1 MASSPPFTCPFCG
14 RPGPRT
20 REHVWAQWM
29 RESPGARRLLA
40 GATGKRTAHPLED
53 FIFDDDGRL
62 NSVTSGTAA
71 VAELLPHVWIPVCGD
86 CNGGWMSRLED
97 QVRTLLKS
105 WTLTRW
111 PIQLSAS
118 AQTLLSAWATKSWMA
133 YALIRGRDEGPF
145 ASGERLAMT
154 VNAAALARSRVW
166 LVHSD
171 APTAQVGMSLFP
183 MVMAGD
189 DEVHQV
195 ATMDSNAGFGHVSYD
210 GLVFFLAL
218 AREGDDT
225 FLNHI
230 ESQIDEIGPIKRIW
244 PPSNE
249 QHFPGAQAP
258 PHVVSDLFALADAHQ
273 RVYALPT
280 VGLTLAEMEE
290 AHRAQ
295 SLGATPLQIR
305 AIWQPE
311 SLAQFE
317 RKRLEDDPDGYGRTW
332 EPYKILGG
340 IEWHG
345 GRFDE
350 AVEIYEQAQTNGAT
364 THDIG
369 SQMCDALLLAGRY
382 EDAQAVADEVDQQG
396 PNEWQDAFRSAILF
410 ELVDELGLR
419 RQNRQLRTAGGTI
432 EVNDEST
439 RAAYEYLETTDA
451 LDMPS
456 WAVIAQDDPAGA
468 RISRIMASAYLG
480 EAEEAWFL
488 LSAAAYH
495 WPDDEPLKQPVLEGL
510 RAQPPETHAFIRDVL
525 ADEESPETVQLL
537 DYLEANVLTRG

>member
-1 MASSPPFTCPFCG
+1 
-14 RPGPRT
+14 
-20 REHVWAQWM
+20 M
-29 RESPGARRLLA
+29 RQSPGARRLLA

-62 NSVTSGTAA
+62 SSVTSGTAA

-97 QVRTLLKS
+97 QVRTLLRS
-105 WTLTRW
+105 WTRTRW
-111 PIQLSAS
+111 PIQLTAS
-118 AQTLLSAWATKSWMA
+118 AQTTLSAWVSKSWMA

-145 ASGERLAMT
+145 TVGERRVMT
-154 VNAAALARSRVW
+154 DRAAPLSRSRIW

-171 APTAQVGMSLFP
+171 AATAHVGMSLLP
-183 MVMAGD
+183 MLVASE
-189 DEVHQV
+189 DEVHRV
-195 ATMDSNAGFGHVSYD
+195 ATMNSNAGFGHVAYD
-210 GLVFFLAL
+210 GLVFFLAH
-218 AREGDDT
+218 AREEDSA
-225 FLNHI
+225 FFQHI

-244 PPSNE
+244 PPSE
-249 QHFPGAQAP
+249 DQHFPDAQAP
-258 PHVVSDLFALADAHQ
+258 PHVISDLFALADAHQ
-273 RVYALPT
+273 RVHALPT

-290 AHRAQ
+290 AQRAR
-295 SLGATPLQIR
+295 SLGATPFQIR

-317 RKRLEDDPDGYGRTW
+317 RKRLQDDPDGYGRTW
-332 EPYKILGG
+332 EPYKTLGG

-345 GRFDE
+345 GRFNE
-350 AVEIYEQAQTNGAT
+350 AIELYEQARTNSAT
-364 THDIG
+364 TQDIG
-369 SQMCDALLLAGRY
+369 SQMCDALLHAGRY

-396 PNEWQDAFRSAILF
+396 PNEWRDAFRSAILF

-419 RQNRQLRTAGGTI
+419 HQNRQQRTAGGTI
-432 EVNDEST
+432 EVNDENT

-495 WPDDEPLKQPVLEGL
+495 WPDDEPLKQPLLEGL

-525 ADEESPETVQLL
+525 AEDRSPETVQLRG
-537 DYLEANVLTRG
+537 YLEANALTRG